1 MVTKV
6 IVVKV
11 NLVNCR
17 VGVYATLN
25 SSDRMIAQKLGRL
38 LRHPDPILIIPYFK
52 DTRDEEIVSK
62 MVEDYNPE
70 LVTVVTNLNQL
81 IL

>member
-1 MVTKV
+1 
-6 IVVKV
+6 
-11 NLVNCR
+11 
-17 VGVYATLN
+17 
-25 SSDRMIAQKLGRL
+25 MIAQKLGRL